1 MYYRQPR
8 YYNTFHC
15 IGSDCADNCCF
26 GWTIDWRKEEVEK
39 LKNAPNISAEF
50 REFVDNAFVWSGIGL
65 HEYIVK
71 FDEHKRCLCLTEEGL
86 CRIQKE
92 LGAEYLSYICMH
104 YPRIERPTP
113 GVVYRHMNLSCREI
127 IKRLY
132 DKENACDLINVGGG
146 DEFGCRIGHFTN
158 ETLQKRPEFAHYGAI
173 FEFFYELISDK
184 RLSVE
189 TAITFGALAA
199 QKLTELA
206 ANKQYDRIPEALKA
220 FRKQFHDPAQISTIE
235 NIKPNYYLKLGFM
248 SELMEKVICVGGTTA
263 LLHDSTGTLNID
275 LYNEGE
281 KKLQEALKGHEFFLR
296 NLALGLLFEFDTPF
310 YLKENTM
317 FENYSLFAVAYG
329 LLKLNLIATC
339 LTDDGIIEYSMYGQ
353 KYVYT
358 GEDKIIGITAI
369 ICRHICQDSSKEK
382 LVTELLR
389 TFKFTTPAYLALLVK

>member
-8 YYNTFHC
+8 YYSTFQC
-15 IGSDCADNCCF
+15 IGSDCHDNCCY
-26 GWTIDWRKEEVEK
+26 GWNIDWKKGEVEK
-39 LKNAPNISAEF
+39 LKNTPNISPEL
-50 REFVDNAFVWSGIGL
+50 RELVDKTFVWSGADN
-65 HEYIVK
+65 HEYLVK
-71 FDEHKRCLCLTEEGL
+71 FDERKRCPCVTDEGL

-92 LGAEYLSYICMH
+92 LGAEYLSYVCMH
-104 YPRIERPTP
+104 YPRREQTIP
-113 GVVYRHMNLSCREI
+113 GVEYRHIHLSCREI
-127 IKRLY
+127 ISRCFEDEL
-132 DKENACDLINVGGG
+132 ACELINVRG
-146 DEFGCRIGHFTN
+146 DEKFSRQSCHFTR
-158 ETLQKRPEFAHYGAI
+158 ETLKKRPEFEHYGVI

-189 TAITFGALAA
+189 TAIIFGALAA

-206 ANKQYDRIPEALKA
+206 EKKQQDRIPEALKA
-220 FRKQFHDPAQISTIE
+220 FRKQFHDPAQINMIE

-248 SELMEKVICVGGTTA
+248 AELIEKVIRGGTTA
-263 LLHDSTGTLNID
+263 LLHDSTGALNID

-310 YLKENTM
+310 CIEDNTM

-339 LTDDGIIEYSMYGQ
+339 RTDDCDIEYSTDGQ
-353 KYVYT
+353 MFVYS
-358 GEDKIIGITAI
+358 GEDKMIGITAI
-369 ICRHICQDSSKEK
+369 ICRSICQDWGRAK

-389 TFKFTTPAYLALLVK
+389 TFNFTTPAYLALLVK